1 MNVFNPNNLRNKQRF
16 PVAIA
21 SGVVSAIVCAYVIGA
36 IVTGTGWYL
45 SIIYIGAGWAI
56 GSAIR
61 YCGRGVDIKFSILSV
76 VCFVICVFLADFFS
90 WMNVFR
96 QFSLSYLLFSIQ
108 DTLSSFTDFAN
119 MGIIRTLMIAY
130 AGYISYYTAKI
141 I

>member
-21 SGVVSAIVCAYVIGA
+21 VGLVTSIVCAYIIGA

-45 SIIYIGAGWAI
+45 SILYLGAGWAI

-90 WMNVFR
+90 LTNGLGVFDLS
-96 QFSLSYLLFSIQ
+96 FLSYSIEN
-108 DTLSSFTDFAN
+108 TLSSLTNFAN
-119 MGIIRTLMIAY
+119 MGVIRTLMIAY

>member
-21 SGVVSAIVCAYVIGA
+21 VGLVTSIVCAYIIGA

-45 SIIYIGAGWAI
+45 SILYLGAGWAI

-90 WMNVFR
+90 WMNAFGF
-96 QFSLSYLLFSIQ
+96 FSLSYLSFSIQ
-108 DTLSSFTDFAN
+108 DTLRSLTDFAN
-119 MGIIRTLMIAY
+119 MGVIRTLMIAY